1 VTRTNYYTLEHHKP
15 PQIRQAGSQFARYT
29 NDAECTAVNT
39 CLCGHDKTA
48 GTGVEIDVSCH
59 QAYVFI
65 LLLEFTVLL
74 ITQCFDRGGVDH
86 SSLFFQSQADGIL
99 RYDRL
104 QSEDG
109 KVTVA
114 RAPTVRA

>member
-1 VTRTNYYTLEHHKP
+1 VTHTNYYTVEHHRP
-15 PQIRQAGSQFARYT
+15 PQIRQAGSQYT
-29 NDAECTAVNT
+29 GYTSDAECTAVSAYF
-39 CLCGHDKTA
+39 CGHDKTA

-74 ITQCFDRGGVDH
+74 ITQCFDRSGVDH

-99 RYDRL
+99 RNDRL
-104 QSEDG
+104 HIADSH
-109 KVTVA
+109 VIAA
-114 RAPTVRA
+114 R